1 MSGVPLTPTVVMEP
15 RFFFLADPETGKI
28 IEVQETL
35 ESGNTYTIPKLNLE
49 KYIEGKKKEH
59 EEVDEKEERKEF
71 VLSAQP
77 RTRLFKSA
85 FGYIEVI
92 CALQI
97 THENEKNIFVF
108 KDQE

>member
-15 RFFFLADPETGKI
+15 RFFFLGDPETGKI
-28 IEVQETL
+28 RDGMPFSL
-35 ESGNTYTIPKLNLE
+35 EQ
-49 KYIEGKKKEH
+49 YIEEKKKEC
-59 EEVDEKEERKEF
+59 EQTDEKEEKKEF
-71 VLSAQP
+71 ILSAQP

-97 THENEKNIFVF
+97 THGEEKNIFVF